1 MKTLK
6 RLLLAAIVFA
16 LGFFGVISFISTY
29 TTEAESANKAAML
42 SVDIKLFT
50 FKPKSLEVPVGT
62 TVVWT
67 NGDAIDHS
75 VTDGTPEKLGGAF
88 DSGFFN
94 KGGTFSF
101 TFNKA
106 GEYPYFC
113 KRHDFMRG
121 TITVLPAP

>member
-1 MKTLK
+1 MKTL
-6 RLLLAAIVFA
+6 RTCLLSIVFA
-16 LGFFGVISFISTY
+16 LVCFGVISFVSPHV
-29 TTEAESANKAAML
+29 TEAGSANKAAML

-94 KGGTFSF
+94 RGETFSF

>member
-1 MKTLK
+1 MLS
-6 RLLLAAIVFA
+6 IVFA
-16 LGFFGVISFISTY
+16 LVCFGVISFVSPHV
-29 TTEAESANKAAML
+29 TEAGSANKTAMM

-75 VTDGTPEKLGGAF
+75 VTNGTPEKLRGAF

-94 KGGTFSF
+94 RGGTFSF

-121 TITVLPAP
+121 TIKVVPAP

>member
-1 MKTLK
+1 MKTLL
-6 RLLLAAIVFA
+6 RSCLSAIVFA
-16 LGFFGVISFISTY
+16 LVCFGIISYISPS
-29 TTEAESANKAAML
+29 EANETAMM

-75 VTDGTPEKLGGAF
+75 ITDGTPEKLGGAF

-94 KGGTFSF
+94 RGETFSF